1 MRNLQES
8 TPVLYEKE
16 GQKYNFI
23 AEAVDGGFSIKA
35 TDKLI
40 QKCSFINNLNY
51 ILSYLEVDIDNPDF
65 YDSTWVLN
73 DTLAKD
79 FFSRMKRLFSDNR
92 SLDNLENY
100 LDLDREE
107 GEWENIYS
115 QDDS

>member
-8 TPVLYEKE
+8 MPVIYKRG

-23 AEAVDGGFSIKA
+23 AEALNGCFSVKA
-35 TDKLI
+35 IDKLAR
-40 QKCSFINNLNY
+40 KCSFINNLNY

-65 YDSTWVLN
+65 CDSTWILN
-73 DTLAKD
+73 DALAKD
-79 FFSRMKRLFSDNR
+79 CFNKMKRLFRDNEA
-92 SLDNLENY
+92 LTDLQNY